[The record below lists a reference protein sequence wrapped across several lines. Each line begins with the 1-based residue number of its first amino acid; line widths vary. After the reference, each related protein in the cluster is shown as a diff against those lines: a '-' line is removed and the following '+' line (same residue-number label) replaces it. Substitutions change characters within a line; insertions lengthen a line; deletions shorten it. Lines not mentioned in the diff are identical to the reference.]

1 MMSLGSN
8 CILFGRGLSRPQ
20 SWLPQ
25 VLSSPQ
31 LSVLGL
37 LVPPSPNT
45 AVLSPAVASHEPR
58 IEEAICHVLD
68 IICPL
73 MARKQVGHQEVLG
86 GGRLRIRQPLEVQL
100 SRTWRRL
107 GGISGGNSQHPAISL
122 PGRKPGGLLGSE
134 GLNLLLGGHSSPQ
147 DRACL
152 EWESLRAPFVQGGGR
167 PSASWAAGVASCGVP
182 L

>member
-1 MMSLGSN
+1 M
-8 CILFGRGLSRPQ
+8 
-20 SWLPQ
+20 
-25 VLSSPQ
+25 
-31 LSVLGL
+31 
-37 LVPPSPNT
+37 
-45 AVLSPAVASHEPR
+45 ASHEPR
-58 IEEAICHVLD
+58 IGEAICHVLD

-86 GGRLRIRQPLEVQL
+86 GGRLRIRQPLEVQNMETIRGNLRWEFSASCHL
-100 SRTWRRL
+100 S
-107 GGISGGNSQHPAISL
+107 

-134 GLNLLLGGHSSPQ
+134 GLNLLLGGQSGPQ

-152 EWESLRAPFVQGGGR
+152 EWESLRALFVQGGGW